1 MELFNLSL
9 WICML
14 CIINCISCAN
24 VNELSQNTDDQNEH
38 HGSSP
43 ILSCLANCRK
53 RHFQLATRDFCYRKV
68 CGTITAAY
76 EEATAHHQ

>member
-1 MELFNLSL
+1 HS
-9 WICML
+9 
-14 CIINCISCAN
+14 
-24 VNELSQNTDDQNEH
+24 
-38 HGSSP
+38 GSSP
-43 ILSCLANCRK
+43 ILLCLANCRK